1 MQIPKEGQTGKPS
14 PEPLRQGND
23 SVLGGEHARKKEVR
37 GSNTDYSRVL
47 NLKMWSSGALVS
59 LVRSLS

>member
-1 MQIPKEGQTGKPS
+1 MQIPKEGQTGKLS

-37 GSNTDYSRVL
+37 WEVIQIILES
-47 NLKMWSSGALVS
+47 
-59 LVRSLS
+59 